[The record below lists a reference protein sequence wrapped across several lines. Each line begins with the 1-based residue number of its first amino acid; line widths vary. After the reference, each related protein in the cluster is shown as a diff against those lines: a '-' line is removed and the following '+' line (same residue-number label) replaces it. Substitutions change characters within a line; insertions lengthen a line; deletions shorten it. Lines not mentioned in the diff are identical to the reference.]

1 MEVDMVNKENFTK
14 VLENNAIAW
23 YDVNNEV
30 RFYVLKNKRFALVNI
45 LTNDVISLDKPS
57 LENLIKI
64 LMC

>member
-1 MEVDMVNKENFTK
+1 MVNRENFTK
-14 VLENNAIAW
+14 ILGNNAIAW
-23 YDVNNEV
+23 YDVNSEV

>member
-1 MEVDMVNKENFTK
+1 MVNKENFTK
-14 VLENNAIAW
+14 ILENNAIAW